1 MMMLAMMVTVMMIVT
16 VYDGDNIWDVDDDD
30 GV

>member
-1 MMMLAMMVTVMMIVT
+1 MMMMAMMVTVMMIVT

>member
-1 MMMLAMMVTVMMIVT
+1 MMMMAMMVTVMMIVT
-16 VYDGDNIWDVDDDD
+16 VYDGDNIWDVDGDD